1 MNTGIEDRKNKIA
14 RFWRDENSTNGSR
27 VRRKSFRRSVV
38 YRENFPEIN
47 RRGGEKRS
55 IVKDRSQETK
65 RRRNFFS
72 QSFIPLLSSRQSFLH
87 SYIVSRS
94 SLPLPFFS
102 LPTFTLRERLT
113 DERTPPS
120 NYYYIKRFPW
130 LFAPLTNDGGARSSS
145 PCTEPLA
152 NSKVITSHG
161 GRALCS
167 RLSRNNSLSLA
178 VLRAL
183 PFSSTSPFFIHP
195 LSPSKTS
202 TSRSVRSEHTES

>member
-1 MNTGIEDRKNKIA
+1 M
-14 RFWRDENSTNGSR
+14 
-27 VRRKSFRRSVV
+27 
-38 YRENFPEIN
+38 
-47 RRGGEKRS
+47 
-55 IVKDRSQETK
+55 KDRSQETK

-195 LSPSKTS
+195 LSPPQNIDE
-202 TSRSVRSEHTES
+202 SVGAQRAHRVVEPTTLCAFTLPWISFFPRRGTWRISSEAS